1 MAAINLILWSSAFLW
16 LYALVLAI
24 AWFRAVAREEIES
37 HVGHF
42 VSLMGVLVPVIA
54 LSVLIVL
61 IGGALGIPWIVFLL
75 PVTLPGGLVI
85 ALQLEVSRL
94 WEPTLKIELSR
105 LGAAAALTLVSVS
118 LNR

>member
-1 MAAINLILWSSAFLW
+1 MEPVQFILWSSAFLW
-16 LYALVLAI
+16 LYALVMAV
-24 AWFRAVAREEIES
+24 AWFRAVGQEETET

-61 IGGALGIPWIVFLL
+61 FGGTLGIPWIVFLL
-75 PVTLPGGLVI
+75 PLTLPGGLVV

-94 WEPTLKIELSR
+94 WEPTLRTELSR
-105 LGAAAALTLVSVS
+105 LGTALALTIISASVT
-118 LNR
+118 R